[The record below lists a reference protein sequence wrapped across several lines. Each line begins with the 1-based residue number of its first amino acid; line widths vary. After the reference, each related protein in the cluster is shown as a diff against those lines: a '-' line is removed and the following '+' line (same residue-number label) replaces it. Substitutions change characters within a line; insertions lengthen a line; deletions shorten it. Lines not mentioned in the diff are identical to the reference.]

1 MQGVNDDRTGHDRA
15 ARGDAPGGDVPGGD
29 AAGGTDAGDRGTVTE
44 GVDHLQAAALE
55 LIDAARAFLD
65 VVEELVGDRDRLA
78 EVAETVSTMAGLAAR
93 AVARTRPGPTPD
105 GSSAPGADGTRTAS
119 PGAPEGGSGAT
130 EGEPSRVQRIT
141 VT

>member
-1 MQGVNDDRTGHDRA
+1 MQGVNDGDDGPGNGASEPAGNGASDRA
-15 ARGDAPGGDVPGGD
+15 G
-29 AAGGTDAGDRGTVTE
+29 E

-78 EVAETVSTMAGLAAR
+78 EVAETVGTMAGLAAR
-93 AVARTRPGPTPD
+93 AVARTRPGPETAPD
-105 GSSAPGADGTRTAS
+105 RSPPGS
-119 PGAPEGGSGAT
+119 EGD
-130 EGEPSRVQRIT
+130 PSRVQRIT